1 MTDAPPPP
9 EHRCGVVSLL
19 GRPNAGK
26 SALFNTLV
34 GQKLSII
41 AARAQTTR
49 SRILGIVNRPSAQI
63 LLYDTPGVHR
73 GRASFNR
80 AMTGAALES
89 AEDADVRLLLFE
101 AGATWDAPEERLA
114 ELPGPLLLIR
124 TKCDLGVP
132 TDVPGP
138 ERFDD
143 VISVSARTGEGIDRI
158 FSALVER
165 LPPGPALYPD
175 DAVTDRSLR
184 FLVAEQVR
192 EVAFEIFD
200 QEIPYSITIEVE
212 EFKETDEEVK
222 IRANVLVEREAH
234 KAIVIGAGGQMLKR
248 LGTDARH
255 RLIALLGKPTHLNLW
270 VKTDRNWSRNPRRL
284 RELGYL

>member
-114 ELPGPLLLIR
+114 ELPRPLLLIR
-124 TKCDLGVP
+124 TKCDLAGP

-138 ERFDD
+138 ERFDE
-143 VISVSARTGEGIDRI
+143 VISVSARTGEGIDRVL
-158 FSALVER
+158 SALVER
-165 LPPGPALYPD
+165 LPLGPALYPD

-212 EFKETDEEVK
+212 EFKETNQEVK